1 MYEDAVAPS
10 RELSAVRA
18 QRSHLRRACQELELA
33 LAAPLTGRLDEWAHQ
48 LTPAVVRI
56 REAFAIHVSI
66 TEGRGGLFEQ
76 IRSDAPRLVPA
87 LGRLHREHKEV
98 AAELASAAEQLDTA
112 GEVSLE
118 EVRERLTTVLAGLSR
133 HRQRGADLLYEA
145 YQVDLGGE

>member
-1 MYEDAVAPS
+1 MSEDAVAPS
-10 RELSAVRA
+10 RELSEVRA
-18 QRSHLRRACQELELA
+18 QRSHLRRACQGLELA
-33 LAAPLTGRLDEWAHQ
+33 LAAPLTGRLDEWAHHVE
-48 LTPAVVRI
+48 PAVVRI

-87 LGRLHREHKEV
+87 LGRLHREHRDI
-98 AAELASAAEQLDTA
+98 AAELATAQEELGTA
-112 GEVSLE
+112 GEDSMA
-118 EVRERLTTVLAGLSR
+118 EVRERLTTLLAGLSR